1 MKIGTVKK
9 QPNEKRRY
17 TIEYKDALD
26 PGDLVESVAVQA
38 IVPAAELTAL
48 ATTDGD
54 TSVRVVC
61 EAGNTSTTYKIT
73 LTVTTT
79 NSNEIIED
87 ELYVKVKEV

>member
-17 TIEYKDALD
+17 GIDYSEALD
-26 PGDLVESVAVQA
+26 PGDLIESVAAV
-38 IVPAAELTAL
+38 IEPPAEMTAL

-61 EAGNTSTTYKIT
+61 ENGNDNATYKIT

-87 ELYVKVKEV
+87 ELFVKVREI

>member
-1 MKIGTVKK
+1 MKLGTVKK

-17 TIEYKDALD
+17 GVDYTDALD
-26 PGDLVESVAVQA
+26 PGDLVESVSAVVA
-38 IVPAAELTAL
+38 PAGELTVTV
-48 ATTDGD
+48 TTDGIYA
-54 TSVRVVC
+54 VRATC
-61 EAGNTSTTYKIT
+61 EGGVDGATYKIT

>member
-1 MKIGTVKK
+1 MKIATVKK

-17 TIEYKDALD
+17 GIDYSEALD
-26 PGDLVESVAVQA
+26 PGDLIESVGAV
-38 IVPAAELTAL
+38 VEPAGLTAL

-61 EAGNTSTTYKIT
+61 DGGDDNANYKIT

-79 NSNEIIED
+79 NTNEIIED
-87 ELYVKVKEV
+87 EFFVKVREI